1 MEEFNEK
8 EPSMLW
14 WDFYKYVR
22 FPVGIITR
30 IVYIMVFYY
39 NSTFNGIMFFAL
51 FLDIFLGIFLII
63 TYYHFWHKTKIGY
76 KLINILL
83 IIELINSSL
92 NASIDNKSSFFAIL
106 CILGLIWTLPN
117 YIYFEKRKRFFSN
130 DKYSKNNEPNTK
142 NNQSD
147 DMDLKILL
155 NKLEKSQNTDTVGS
169 YDNNIDEFQ
178 GNSIEK
184 YDISTNEIQN
194 TSLENAEEVGDKN
207 NTSNNSERGNK
218 IYNIVFSTLVIIA
231 IIGACFL
238 GYLMYEEY
246 QDTISNYEEQIDKL
260 HSTVSNKNQEVS
272 KYTEKI
278 NAMNSQI
285 SFMDSHVAICPND
298 GTGLYHKYNC
308 EHLDLSSYFVYNTE
322 QALSKGYKACQY
334 CSNSSNTY
342 TSYDRFKENVE
353 QDEIVYI
360 TDTGSNYHKESCSYL
375 KSKNAI
381 TKEKAQN
388 EGYTACSRCRP

>member
-1 MEEFNEK
+1 
-8 EPSMLW
+8 
-14 WDFYKYVR
+14 
-22 FPVGIITR
+22 
-30 IVYIMVFYY
+30 MVFYY
-39 NSTFNGIMFFAL
+39 NSTFNGIMFLGL
-51 FLDIFLGIFLII
+51 FLDVFLEIFLII

-92 NASIDNKSSFFAIL
+92 NASIDNKSSFFVIL
-106 CILGLIWTLPN
+106 CIWGLIWTLPN
-117 YIYFEKRKRFFSN
+117 YIYFEKRKRFFS
-130 DKYSKNNEPNTK
+130 NEPNTK

-260 HSTVSNKNQEVS
+260 HSTISKMNQEIS

-278 NAMNSQI
+278 DAMNSQI

-308 EHLDLSSYFVYNTE
+308 EHLDSSSCFIYNTE
-322 QALSKGYKACQY
+322 QALSKGYKACPY
-334 CSNSSNTY
+334 CSDSSNTY
-342 TSYDRFKENVE
+342 TSYERFKE
-353 QDEIVYI
+353 
-360 TDTGSNYHKESCSYL
+360 KEY
-375 KSKNAI
+375 
-381 TKEKAQN
+381 
-388 EGYTACSRCRP
+388 

>member
-1 MEEFNEK
+1 MK
-8 EPSMLW
+8 KII
-14 WDFYKYVR
+14 YY
-22 FPVGIITR
+22 VGIICS
-30 IVYIMVFYY
+30 IVIILISVY
-39 NSTFNGIMFFAL
+39 TF
-51 FLDIFLGIFLII
+51 
-63 TYYHFWHKTKIGY
+63 
-76 KLINILL
+76 INIY
-83 IIELINSSL
+83 
-92 NASIDNKSSFFAIL
+92 
-106 CILGLIWTLPN
+106 CI
-117 YIYFEKRKRFFSN
+117 FSVVN
-130 DKYSKNNEPNTK
+130 GEMYDGFGTMYSYGEPNSPYTLLGFLEFVCGITLFRYCIK
-142 NNQSD
+142 
-147 DMDLKILL
+147 KI
-155 NKLEKSQNTDTVGS
+155 
-169 YDNNIDEFQ
+169 
-178 GNSIEK
+178 K
-184 YDISTNEIQN
+184 YDVSENEIQN

-260 HSTVSNKNQEVS
+260 HSTISNKNQEVS
-272 KYTEKI
+272 KYIKKI
-278 NAMNSQI
+278 DAMNSQI
-285 SFMDSHVAICPND
+285 SFMDSNVAICPND

-342 TSYDRFKENVE
+342 TSYERFKEKVE

-360 TDTGSNYHKESCSYL
+360 TNTGSNYHREGCSYL

-381 TKEKAQN
+381 TKKKAQN
-388 EGYTACSRCRP
+388 QGYTACSRCRP